1 MSAPSGAAGDGQ
13 GTSGV
18 HAALTRRRMND
29 DISGILGWWPV
40 LLLGFLGAA
49 PIRGIHAY
57 ASTRMYVGFACLM
70 RWSYSTTGSPLHTH
84 THTEKR
90 LGADELM

>member
-13 GTSGV
+13 GASGV

-29 DISGILGWWPV
+29 DISGILGWWPL
-40 LLLGFLGAA
+40 LLLGSLGAA

-57 ASTRMYVGFACLM
+57 ARPRTDVGLLA
-70 RWSYSTTGSPLHTH
+70 
-84 THTEKR
+84 
-90 LGADELM
+90 